1 VGSSTLRRVSGALA
15 AVALAALAAGVL
27 RASVG
32 PSEQR
37 GIFALLGGTPKIL
50 SEFWAVQGT
59 GLSATLQIR
68 QLALDGKTPILNYD
82 ADMEKLIHLVVV
94 RDDFATFAHLHPT
107 FEATTGIFAQRF
119 TKEPNH
125 RYYVYADTVPRHLG
139 QQVFRFT
146 MESDGP
152 AAAYKLATT
161 PSSTSSLIAPYTV
174 TLGRTT
180 LAANQAQTLSI
191 TIFEGA
197 RPARNLGTYLGAL
210 AHAIFINISTLEYAH
225 VHAMAR
231 GSTMSMG
238 MPAQP
243 SPFMQMTLPPFPAG
257 TYKLWIQFRGARG
270 LVYTA
275 PFTILVR

>member
-32 PSEQR
+32 PPEQR

-68 QLALDGKTPILNYD
+68 QLALNGKTPILNYD

-107 FEATTGIFAQRF
+107 FEASTGIFAQRF

-161 PSSTSSLIAPYTV
+161 PSSTSSLVAPYTV

-191 TIFEGA
+191 TIFEGG

-238 MPAQP
+238 VSAQP
-243 SPFMQMTLPPFPAG
+243 GPFMQMTLPPFPPG
-257 TYKLWIQFRGARG
+257 TYKLWIQFSGARG